1 MNLLEL
7 IISIAIGVALIF
19 FFWQLWELWQLV
31 R

>member
-19 FFWQLWELWQLV
+19 FSWELWELWQLV